1 MDEVITLQLDN
12 NVVESG
18 SSEEIHLEPI
28 LNNFMDDYMR
38 ELRFCLVARIVN
50 VQHAEELRVD
60 VQPLNMVRFNDGTV
74 KKAPLIT
81 NIPMF
86 CYGTE
91 DSAVLF
97 TPKQGQTVM
106 VLYSQLS
113 LDEFKGGSIEP
124 FESRS
129 NRKMDN
135 QDAIAL
141 PSIFPFNR
149 SPNNKLAHFTDHSLE
164 DLTVVHN
171 LGTSRENK
179 VILKRNGSIGIN
191 SPQSVDIDAPTTNV
205 SKDMNVKGLL
215 NVDIDVKIGGRSV
228 KTFMETH
235 SHNYTDDG
243 NPMVT
248 APPNPTA

>member
-1 MDEVITLQLDN
+1 MDEVITLQLN
-12 NVVESG
+12 NEVVESG

-38 ELRFCLVARIVN
+38 ELKFCLVGRIVN

-60 VQPLNMVRFNDGTV
+60 VQPLNMPKYNDGTT
-74 KKAPLIT
+74 KKMPLIT

-91 DSAVLF
+91 NSAVLF

-106 VLYSQLS
+106 VLFSQLS
-113 LDEFKGGSIEP
+113 LDEFKGGSTEP
-124 FESRS
+124 YEARS
-129 NRKMDN
+129 NRKMDG

-149 SPNNKLAHFTDHSLE
+149 SPNNKLAHFTEHSLD

-179 VILKRNGSIGIN
+179 VILKRDGSLQIN
-191 SPQSVDIDAPTTNV
+191 SPKSVDIDAPVTNV
-205 SKDMNVKGLL
+205 SKDLNVKGLL
-215 NVDIDVKIGGRSV
+215 NVGIDVKIAGRSV